1 MSRGKKEKNKSAEQ
15 EQANICWDGPEIDLL
30 NFDDDEPEV
39 FIDYVCVDCGCIDP
53 VPEFIVAECAYDLEP
68 GEEPEFFCPECN
80 GTLVRKKEP
89 TDN

>member
-1 MSRGKKEKNKSAEQ
+1 MSEKEKKKNSEKQ
-15 EQANICWDGPEIDLL
+15 KQQANHYGDGPESDFSLW
-30 NFDDDEPEV
+30 DDDEPEV

-80 GTLVRKKEP
+80 GNLVRKKEP
-89 TDN
+89 TER

>member
-1 MSRGKKEKNKSAEQ
+1 MSGKKKNSDKQ
-15 EQANICWDGPEIDLL
+15 VVNIYGDGAAPDLS
-30 NFDDDEPEV
+30 FWDDDEPEV

-53 VPEFIVAECAYDLEP
+53 VPEFIVTECAYDLEL

-89 TDN
+89 TEQ

>member
-1 MSRGKKEKNKSAEQ
+1 MSKGKKEKNKDGQ
-15 EQANICWDGPEIDLL
+15 QKQDKIYWDGPEMDLSC
-30 NFDDDEPEV
+30 FDNDEPEV
-39 FIDYVCVDCGCIDP
+39 FIDHVCVECGCIDP